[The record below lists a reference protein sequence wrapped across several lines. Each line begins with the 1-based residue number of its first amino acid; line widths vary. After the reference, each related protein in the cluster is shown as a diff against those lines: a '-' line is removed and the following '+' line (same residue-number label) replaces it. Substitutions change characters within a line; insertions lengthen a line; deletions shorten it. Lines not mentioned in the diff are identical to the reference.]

1 MFPDDADAISD
12 QDLQLDFM
20 NIAWAFEMQLF
31 ALRNYLST
39 PQLLIHMHKL
49 M

>member
-20 NIAWAFEMQLF
+20 NIAWAFKMQFF
-31 ALRNYLST
+31 ALRNYLNMS
-39 PQLLIHMHKL
+39 QLLIHMHKL